1 MSSIT
6 KEQAEIRLQECAD
19 VLTGTINGSLY
30 KRETIENKISILE
43 SNIRYIDHS
52 KNMFAHYDIDYS
64 EAETAKANA
73 INYIN
78 SVNA

>member
-1 MSSIT
+1 MLNLT
-6 KEQAEIRLQECAD
+6 QEEATARLQECVEVVNA
-19 VLTGTINGSLY
+19 TINGSQY
-30 KRETIENKISILE
+30 KRETTENKISILE

-64 EAETAKANA
+64 EAETAKENA